1 MEPAVVELAQEIF
14 RGVTLAKM
22 AIAVSM
28 VVALSVIAEH
38 VSPRIAGILSGYPL
52 GAAITLFFL
61 GLEIGVDFAAESAR
75 YTMVGLIATQTFA
88 FVYYKCSL
96 RAANGSKIA
105 DIILSAGAGISAYF
119 LTITLC
125 QRLHTDLATAFLLSG
140 FSIVGFSY
148 LLKDVSDVKIEGK
161 IPLNLT
167 ALVGRGLFAA
177 VVIVLITVSARA
189 VGPAWAG
196 LFSAF
201 PLTMLPL
208 LVIMHFSHRVEHVH
222 TTIKNGPKG
231 IGSVLVYA
239 LAVNL
244 WYPHLG
250 VYLGTLVAYIL
261 ATIYLVLVARFWRTP
276 RR

>member
-1 MEPAVVELAQEIF
+1 MEPAVVELAQEIL
-14 RGVTLAKM
+14 RGATLAKM
-22 AIAVSM
+22 ALAVSM

-61 GLEIGVDFAAESAR
+61 GLEIGVDFAAESAQ
-75 YTMVGLIATQTFA
+75 YTMVGLFATQTFA
-88 FVYYKCSL
+88 FVYYKCSR

-105 DIILSAGAGISAYF
+105 GIILSAAAGISAYF

-125 QRLHTDLATAFLLSG
+125 QRLHTDLATAFLLSA

-148 LLKDVSDVKIEGK
+148 LLKDVRDVKIEGK
-161 IPLNLT
+161 VPLNLR
-167 ALVGRGLFAA
+167 AIVGRGLFAA
-177 VVIVLITVSARA
+177 VIIVLITASARA

-208 LVIMHFSHRVEHVH
+208 LMIMHFSHQVEHVH
-222 TTIKNGPKG
+222 TAIKNGPRG

-250 VYLGTLVAYIL
+250 VYLGTVVAYML
-261 ATIYLVLVARFWRTP
+261 ATIYLILVARFWRTP

>member
-1 MEPAVVELAQEIF
+1 MEPAMVELAQEIF

-22 AIAVSM
+22 ALAVSM

-61 GLEIGVDFAAESAR
+61 ALEIGADFAAESAQ

-88 FVYYKCSL
+88 FVYFRCSL
-96 RAANGSKIA
+96 RVANGSKITG
-105 DIILSAGAGISAYF
+105 IILSAVAGISAYF
-119 LTITLC
+119 LTIALC
-125 QRLHTDLATAFLLSG
+125 QRLHTDLATAFFLSA

-148 LLKDVSDVKIEGK
+148 LLNDVSDVKIEGK
-161 IPLNLT
+161 VPLNLK
-167 ALVGRGLFAA
+167 ALAGRGLFAA
-177 VVIVLITVSARA
+177 VVIVLITASARA

-201 PLTMLPL
+201 PLTMMPL
-208 LVIMHFSHRVEHVH
+208 LVIMHFSHRLEHVH

-250 VYLGTLVAYIL
+250 VYLGTLVAYII

-276 RR
+276 QR